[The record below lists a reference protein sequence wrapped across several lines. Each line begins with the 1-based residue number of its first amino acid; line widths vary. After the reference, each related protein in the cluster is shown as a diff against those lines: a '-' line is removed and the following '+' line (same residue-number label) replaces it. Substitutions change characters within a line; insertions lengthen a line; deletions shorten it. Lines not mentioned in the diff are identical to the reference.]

1 MSGGFDEWAKTTGA
15 TVKDVDELA
24 RKAFVTAAAAW
35 PTLNGAALY
44 GLAGRI
50 VETIAPASEADPV
63 AILLHT
69 LVTVGNLVG
78 PGPHARVERD
88 PHPARLFGVLVGR
101 TSKGRKGLS
110 GSTSGALLRSV
121 DPTWIPTG
129 GLSTG
134 EGLIYHVRDRV
145 ERSDPETGEAEV
157 VDEGIVDKRL
167 QVIETE
173 LASVFVRMGR
183 EGNTLSAVLRAAW
196 DHGELSTL
204 TRNSPLRS
212 TGAHVSILAH
222 ITEEE
227 LRRLLTDTSMA
238 NGFGNRFLWVCCRRA
253 QLLPDGA
260 GVDEKA
266 LAPLARELQAVV
278 TAARSVG
285 VMIRDDETAAVW
297 RDGYGDLSRERD
309 GLVGALLGRAEAQV
323 LRLSCL
329 YALLDRSAVVQPPH
343 LEAAL
348 AVWAYCEASVFYLF
362 GQRLGH
368 PIADTILDA
377 LRRAERLSR
386 TQIRDLFARNKN
398 ADQITEALGV
408 LERHGLA
415 KRGSR
420 ETGGRAEEYW
430 VAL

>member
-1 MSGGFDEWAKTTGA
+1 
-15 TVKDVDELA
+15 VV
-24 RKAFVTAAAAW
+24 AAS
-35 PTLNGAALY
+35 L
-44 GLAGRI
+44 
-50 VETIAPASEADPV
+50 TI
-63 AILLHT
+63 
-69 LVTVGNLVG
+69 
-78 PGPHARVERD
+78 
-88 PHPARLFGVLVGR
+88 
-101 TSKGRKGLS
+101 
-110 GSTSGALLRSV
+110 
-121 DPTWIPTG
+121 
-129 GLSTG
+129 
-134 EGLIYHVRDRV
+134 
-145 ERSDPETGEAEV
+145 
-157 VDEGIVDKRL
+157 
-167 QVIETE
+167 
-173 LASVFVRMGR
+173 
-183 EGNTLSAVLRAAW
+183 
-196 DHGELSTL
+196 
-204 TRNSPLRS
+204 
-212 TGAHVSILAH
+212 
-222 ITEEE
+222 
-227 LRRLLTDTSMA
+227 
-238 NGFGNRFLWVCCRRA
+238 
-253 QLLPDGA
+253 
-260 GVDEKA
+260 
-266 LAPLARELQAVV
+266 
-278 TAARSVG
+278 G
-285 VMIRDDETAAVW
+285 VMTRDDETAAVW

-329 YALLDRSAVVQPPH
+329 YALLDRSAVVQLPH